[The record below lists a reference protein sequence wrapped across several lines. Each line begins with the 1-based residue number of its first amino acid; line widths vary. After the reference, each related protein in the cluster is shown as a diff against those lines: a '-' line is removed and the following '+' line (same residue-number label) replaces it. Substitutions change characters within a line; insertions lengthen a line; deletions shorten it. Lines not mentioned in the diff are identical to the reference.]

1 MHVGLILE
9 ILVAV
14 LLVVTIGYCFVLN
27 RRLAMLRNGQ
37 GEMHAAVL
45 TLNQAAEK
53 ARISVE
59 QMRQN
64 SISLSEQ
71 LSEKIKSG
79 RAIVEELGM
88 MVESGNSIA
97 DRLAGTST
105 AIRSPE
111 RAPNPLDALPRLDE
125 GFRRQVER
133 DNEAPREPEM
143 QKSNLSGKQNYADS
157 DLRVA
162 LRAMR

>member
-27 RRLAMLRNGQ
+27 RRLAMLRHGQ
-37 GEMHAAVL
+37 SEMHTVVL
-45 TLNQAAEK
+45 TLNQATEK
-53 ARISVE
+53 ARVSVE
-59 QMRQN
+59 QMRRN
-64 SISLSEQ
+64 SIALTEE

-79 RAIVEELGM
+79 RAIVDELGM

-105 AIRSPE
+105 ASRSPV
-111 RAPNPLDALPRLDE
+111 RAPNPLDALSRLDE

-133 DNEAPREPEM
+133 DSGTPREPGT
-143 QKSNLSGKQNYADS
+143 QKSDLPGKQNSADS
-157 DLRVA
+157 DLRAA